1 MLKMIINTIT
11 QIRDKEAAATQDLI
25 EFKRQKRLIGD
36 QK

>member
-25 EFKRQKRLIGD
+25 EFEMQKRLIGD
-36 QK
+36 KK